1 MNKRFLKTGIFLL
14 FLGLSTASISQEVSN
29 AEVGIDKQWQN
40 ADYAVDG
47 LPGVSAAKAYIDII
61 NGKKQA
67 PVVVAVIDSGT
78 ETFHPDLKANLW
90 TNTDEIPSNGIDD
103 DKNGYIDDMHGWSFI
118 GGKEGDVAQDNL
130 EFTRVYKGLKDR
142 FDGKTADGISKE
154 EKADYEK
161 YLRFKKDFETRLES
175 AKEGKAQFDGFY
187 PVFLMADNTMKTLIG
202 KETYTLEDLQKVE
215 AKDENTNGL
224 KQLMINLYETGV
236 VDQIPAWKKQ
246 VEETLKYSYNLDF
259 DPRSIVGDDYS
270 NAREQFYGNNHIDGP
285 EADHGTHVGG
295 IIGATH
301 NDIGMDGIC
310 KSAQLM
316 IIRCVPAG
324 DERDKD
330 VANAIRYAVDN
341 GAKVINMS
349 FGKSHSPN
357 KNVVDDAV
365 RYAESKGVLLIHA
378 AGNDNKNLDKSD
390 NFPTKKYSDGGEC
403 STWIEVGASGP
414 ELSTL
419 AAEFSNFGKKSVDIF
434 SPGVD
439 IYSTVPGSKYQNN
452 SGTSMAAPVLAGV
465 AATIWSLYPELT
477 AQQVKEILIESG
489 IDYKKQSV
497 KLPGSEKK
505 KVKFKKL
512 SKSGKVVNLYSAL
525 KMAESYKR

>member
-29 AEVGIDKQWQN
+29 AQVGIDKQWQN

-47 LPGVSAAKAYIDII
+47 LPGVSAAKAYMDII

-90 TNTDEIPSNGIDD
+90 TNTDEIPNNGFDD
-103 DKNGYIDDMHGWSFI
+103 DRNGYVDDMHGWSFI

-154 EKADYEK
+154 DKADYEK
-161 YLRFKKDFETRLES
+161 YLRFQKQYEERL
-175 AKEGKAQFDGFY
+175 ANARGDKAVFDQFY
-187 PVFLMADNTMKTLIG
+187 TAYQRAHKMMIRWTG
-202 KETYTLEDLQKVE
+202 KEDYTKEDVLRIE
-215 AKDENTNGL
+215 STDEDTNMSKGL
-224 KQLMINLYETGV
+224 ILTCMETGILGEI
-236 VDQIPAWKKQ
+236 DNWRKQ

-270 NAREQFYGNNHIDGP
+270 NVREQFYGNNHIDGP

-301 NDIGMDGIC
+301 NGIGMDGIC
-310 KSAQLM
+310 KTAQLM

-349 FGKSHSPN
+349 FGKSYSPN

-365 RYAESKGVLLIHA
+365 KYAESKGVLLIHA

-390 NFPTKKYSDGGEC
+390 NFPTKEYIDGGEC

-439 IYSTVPGSKYQNN
+439 IYSTVPGSQYKNN

-465 AATIWSLYPELT
+465 AATVWSLYPELT

-497 KLPGSEKK
+497 KLPGSETKT
-505 KVKFKKL
+505 VKFGKL

-525 KMAESYKR
+525 KMAESFKR

>member
-1 MNKRFLKTGIFLL
+1 
-14 FLGLSTASISQEVSN
+14 
-29 AEVGIDKQWQN
+29 
-40 ADYAVDG
+40 
-47 LPGVSAAKAYIDII
+47 
-61 NGKKQA
+61 
-67 PVVVAVIDSGT
+67 
-78 ETFHPDLKANLW
+78 
-90 TNTDEIPSNGIDD
+90 
-103 DKNGYIDDMHGWSFI
+103 
-118 GGKEGDVAQDNL
+118 
-130 EFTRVYKGLKDR
+130 
-142 FDGKTADGISKE
+142 
-154 EKADYEK
+154 
-161 YLRFKKDFETRLES
+161 
-175 AKEGKAQFDGFY
+175 
-187 PVFLMADNTMKTLIG
+187 MADNTMKTLIG

-224 KQLMINLYETGV
+224 KQLMISLYENGFV
-236 VDQIPAWKKQ
+236 EQIPSWKKQ

-270 NAREQFYGNNHIDGP
+270 NVREQFYGNNHIDGP
-285 EADHGTHVGG
+285 ESDHGTHVGG

-301 NDIGMDGIC
+301 NGIGMDGIC
-310 KSAQLM
+310 KTAQLM

-349 FGKSHSPN
+349 FGKSYSPN
-357 KNVVDDAV
+357 KDVVDDAV
-365 RYAESKGVLLIHA
+365 KYAESKGVLLIHA

-403 STWIEVGASGP
+403 STWIEVGASGS

-419 AAEFSNFGKKSVDIF
+419 AADFSNFGKKSVDIF

-465 AATIWSLYPELT
+465 AATVWSLYPELT

-505 KVKFKKL
+505 KVKFGKL

-525 KMAESYKR
+525 KMAEGYKR

>member
-14 FLGLSTASISQEVSN
+14 FLGLSTSSISQEASD
-29 AEVGIDKQWQN
+29 AKVGLDKQWQN
-40 ADYAVDG
+40 ADYATDG
-47 LPGVSAAKAYIDII
+47 KPGVSAAKAYSELIA
-61 NGKKQA
+61 GKKQA

-78 ETFHPDLKANLW
+78 ESFHPDLKSNLW
-90 TNTDEIPSNGIDD
+90 INTDEIPSNGIDD

-118 GGKEGDVAQDNL
+118 GGKDGDVAQDNL
-130 EFTRVYKGLKDR
+130 EITRLYKGLKDR
-142 FDGKTADGISKE
+142 FEGKTAESISKE
-154 EKADYEK
+154 EKADYAK
-161 YLRFKKDFETRLES
+161 YLLLKEDFKNRLEK

-187 PVFLMADNTMKTLIG
+187 PVYLMADNTMKTLIG

-224 KQLMINLYETGV
+224 KQLMINLYETGF

-259 DPRSIVGDDYS
+259 NPRSVVGDDYS
-270 NAREQFYGNNHIDGP
+270 NPREQYYGNNHIDGP

-301 NDIGMDGIC
+301 NNIGMDGIC

-349 FGKSHSPN
+349 FGKSYSPN
-357 KNVVDDAV
+357 KDVVDEAV
-365 RYAESKGVLLIHA
+365 KYAESKGVLLIHA

-390 NFPTKKYSDGGEC
+390 NFPTKEYLSGGEC
-403 STWIEVGASGP
+403 STWIEVGASSSN
-414 ELSTL
+414 LSTL
-419 AAEFSNFGKKSVDIF
+419 AADFSNYGKKSVDIF

-439 IYSTVPGSKYQNN
+439 IYSTVPGSKYENN

-465 AATIWSLYPELT
+465 AATVWSLYPELT
-477 AQQVKEILIESG
+477 AQQVKKILIESG
-489 IDYKKQSV
+489 INYKKQEV
-497 KLPGSEKK
+497 ILPGTEDK

-525 KMAESYKR
+525 KMAESFKR